1 MDINVVWHSR
11 WQGFCSS
18 FPLLLRQTFPMLSSN
33 PDFLER
39 STEPLLDGEGQNSA
53 MTGLVDKTH
62 IRCRT
67 NQTTEIHHPPLTI
80 SSTELKVQGHLN
92 DSRSMTSLNNI
103 LRGWWQEL
111 LWLWISVLAFVI
123 LVVLLNAY
131 DNQPLP
137 QWPSGITLN
146 TAVASLAT
154 IARTALT
161 IPVAEGLSQ
170 SKRSWFKRKPRPL
183 KDFDMFDQ
191 ASRGPWGSLTLL
203 VRTKGWHVCSN
214 PSPNMPSLTVQ
225 QVHWSHRSFTAHLW
239 YRHIHFDPIN
249 GRVFDSKCPNSR
261 RGSCERMAVTFILV
275 DPPKYVYQ

>member
-1 MDINVVWHSR
+1 
-11 WQGFCSS
+11 
-18 FPLLLRQTFPMLSSN
+18 
-33 PDFLER
+33 
-39 STEPLLDGEGQNSA
+39 

-92 DSRSMTSLNNI
+92 NSRRMSSLNNI

-170 SKRSWFKRKPRPL
+170 SKWSWFKRKPRPL

-203 VRTKGWHVCSN
+203 VRTKGRFIGVIAALLLTSGIATSTLTQSTVAYSTRNVPIPGEGHATAWRL
-214 PSPNMPSLTVQ
+214 PSYWLTPQNMSTSERHFIELQALTAK
-225 QVHWSHRSFTAHLW
+225 SF
-239 YRHIHFDPIN
+239 
-249 GRVFDSKCPNSR
+249 
-261 RGSCERMAVTFILV
+261 
-275 DPPKYVYQ
+275 